1 MMGAFYAQNKIVST
15 KQNQIAGTFVSDI
28 FDMGINDPK
37 IFQVPGL
44 ENNLPP
50 GMPGAVITYR
60 IYTSNWHEVRE

>member
-1 MMGAFYAQNKIVST
+1 MGAFYAQNKIVST

-50 GMPGAVITYR
+50 GMPGATITYAM
-60 IYTSNWHEVRE
+60 YTSNWHEVYE